1 MKKFLCQGSDC
12 NRQEENISERNSL
25 NFKHNGYSI
34 KVRRTLHYFKGC
46 FIGVNSVK
54 LSLQQLTELSNNLTQ
69 LNGNFP
75 SEFSHQPRS
84 LTELERW

>member
-34 KVRRTLHYFKGC
+34 KVRRMLHYFKGY

-84 LTELERW
+84 LTELER